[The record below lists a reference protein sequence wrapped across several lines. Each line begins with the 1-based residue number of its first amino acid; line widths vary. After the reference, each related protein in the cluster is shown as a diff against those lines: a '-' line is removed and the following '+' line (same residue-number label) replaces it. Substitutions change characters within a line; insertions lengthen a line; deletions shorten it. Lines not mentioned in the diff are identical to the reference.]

1 MVDNPYKVL
10 GVSENATQDEIKRA
24 YRKKAKEYHP
34 DLHPN
39 DPNIAQK
46 MSEANEAYDM
56 LMNPEKY
63 AKRRQEEQARR
74 EQRSYQQ
81 GGYNQGGYGQ
91 GHTGGYGGYGQGNSG
106 GGYGGYGP
114 FGGFGDF
121 DFEDIFGFGTATIS
135 QPHVMPSDS
144 TEIAQVIAEINARHN
159 QNAIQILNRVVS
171 VNRNARWY
179 YLSALAN
186 NGAGNKVAALGFIQR
201 AVQMEPNNQE
211 YRKVLNYLNRSG
223 QTYTET
229 GQSRG
234 MDMFSFQR
242 ICLGICLF
250 RTCCCP
256 YIC

>member
-1 MVDNPYKVL
+1 MVQDPYKVL

-24 YRKKAKEYHP
+24 YRRKAKEYHP

-39 DPNIAQK
+39 DPTVAQK

-63 AKRRQEEQARR
+63 AKRRQEEQARQQ
-74 EQRSYQQ
+74 QRSYQQ
-81 GGYNQGGYGQ
+81 
-91 GHTGGYGGYGQGNSG
+91 GGYGGYGQGNT
-106 GGYGGYGP
+106 GGYGQSNTGGSYGP

-135 QPHVMPSDS
+135 KPHVMPSDS
-144 TEIAQVIAEINARHN
+144 MEIAQAIAQINAGHN
-159 QNAIQILNRVVS
+159 QDAISILNRIIS
-171 VNRNARWY
+171 TQRNARWH

-186 NGAGNKVAALGFIQR
+186 NGAGNKVAALGMIQR
-201 AVQMEPNNQE
+201 AVQMEPSNQE

-223 QTYTET
+223 QTYAET

-256 YIC
+256 YLC